1 MIGIELVAEMEIVVL
16 HSLTESQSYDIQGLI
31 KELVPGLCVSRERL
45 VALVAA
51 LGTHFFVAVGD
62 DGHIVGCATLCVFD
76 TPTGRKA
83 CVEDVVVN
91 PACRG
96 QHIGKKLMEHI
107 IDFARRELGDVDLH
121 LTSSPRRVAANNLY
135 RSVGFQQRETN
146 VYNLVI
152 RSSVSVVSRLREF
165 IENEGRSCS
174 MDLAGITPEYVYRM
188 WGGTVAL
195 EEIAAGLEDIRNNGV
210 E

>member
-1 MIGIELVAEMEIVVL
+1 MLSGAQVV
-16 HSLTESQSYDIQGLI
+16 EVQALI
-31 KELVPGLCVSRERL
+31 KELVPSLSISPKRL

-51 LGTHFFVAVGD
+51 PGTHFFAAVED
-62 DGHIVGCATLCVFD
+62 DGHVVGCATLCVFD

-83 CVEDVVVN
+83 SVEDVVVN

-96 QHIGKKLMEHI
+96 QHIGRKLMEHI
-107 IDFARRELGDVDLH
+107 IDFARRELGDVELH
-121 LTSSPRRVAANNLY
+121 LTSNPRRVAANYLY

-146 VYNLVI
+146 VYNLEI
-152 RSSVSVVSRLREF
+152 KGSVVSRLREF

-174 MDLAGITPEYVYRM
+174 MDLGGITPEYVYRM
-188 WGGTVAL
+188 WGGTVPL
-195 EEIAAGLEDIRNNGV
+195 DEINDGLRVIRG

>member
-1 MIGIELVAEMEIVVL
+1 MIGNELVAEMEIVVL
-16 HSLTESQSYDIQGLI
+16 HSLTESQLHDVQGLI

-45 VALVAA
+45 AA
-51 LGTHFFVAVGD
+51 LAAAPGNHFFAAVED

-83 CVEDVVVN
+83 SVEDVVVN

-96 QHIGKKLMEHI
+96 QHIGRKLMEHI
-107 IDFARRELGDVDLH
+107 IDFARHELGDVDLH

-135 RSVGFQQRETN
+135 RAVGFQQRETN
-146 VYNLVI
+146 VYNMEI
-152 RSSVSVVSRLREF
+152 KGSVVSRLREF
-165 IENEGRSCS
+165 VENEGRSCS

-195 EEIAAGLEDIRNNGV
+195 EEIAAGLKCIRNNGGV
-210 E
+210 

>member
-1 MIGIELVAEMEIVVL
+1 MEIVEL
-16 HSLTESQSYDIQGLI
+16 QSLTESQALDVQALI
-31 KELVPGLCVSRERL
+31 KELVPGVSVSLKRVVVVVE
-45 VALVAA
+45 AP
-51 LGTHFFVAVGD
+51 GTHFFAAVGD

-96 QHIGKKLMEHI
+96 QHIGRMLMEHI
-107 IDFARRELGDVDLH
+107 IDFARRVLGDVDLH

-146 VYNLVI
+146 VYNLEI
-152 RSSVSVVSRLREF
+152 RSSVVSRLREF

-188 WGGTVAL
+188 WGGTVPL
-195 EEIAAGLEDIRNNGV
+195 GEIEAGLKVIKGE
-210 E
+210 

>member
-1 MIGIELVAEMEIVVL
+1 MEIVLL
-16 HSLTESQSYDIQGLI
+16 HALTESQLLDVQELI

-45 VALVAA
+45 TALVAA
-51 LGTHFFVAVGD
+51 PGTHFFAAVEER
-62 DGHIVGCATLCVFD
+62 GHVVGCATLCVFD

-91 PACRG
+91 PDCRG
-96 QHIGKKLMEHI
+96 QHIGRKLMEHI
-107 IDFARRELGDVDLH
+107 IGFARRELGDVELH
-121 LTSSPRRVAANNLY
+121 LTSNPRRVAANNLY

-146 VYNLVI
+146 VYNMEI
-152 RSSVSVVSRLREF
+152 KGSVVSRLREF

-188 WGGTVAL
+188 WGGTVSQKEIEEAL
-195 EEIAAGLEDIRNNGV
+195 SVIKKENLLI
-210 E
+210 

>member
-1 MIGIELVAEMEIVVL
+1 MKIVELQ
-16 HSLTESQSYDIQGLI
+16 SLTESQALDIQALI
-31 KELVPGLCVSRERL
+31 EELVPWLSVSLERL
-45 VALVAA
+45 VSIVEAP
-51 LGTHFFVAVGD
+51 GTHFFAAVED

-96 QHIGKKLMEHI
+96 QHIGRKLMEYI

-146 VYNLVI
+146 VYNLEI
-152 RSSVSVVSRLREF
+152 KGSVVSRLREF
-165 IENEGRSCS
+165 IEIEGRSCS

-188 WGGTVAL
+188 WGGKVPL
-195 EEIAAGLEDIRNNGV
+195 DEIEAGLKVIKGE
-210 E
+210 

>member
-1 MIGIELVAEMEIVVL
+1 MEIVEL
-16 HSLTESQSYDIQGLI
+16 KSLTESQALDVQALI
-31 KELVPGLCVSRERL
+31 KELVPGLSVSSERL
-45 VALVAA
+45 VSIVEAP
-51 LGTHFFVAVGD
+51 GTHFFAAVGD

-96 QHIGKKLMEHI
+96 QHIGRKLMEHI

-146 VYNLVI
+146 VYNLEI
-152 RSSVSVVSRLREF
+152 RSSVVSRLREF

-195 EEIAAGLEDIRNNGV
+195 EEISKALEVIKKDSH
-210 E
+210 

>member
-1 MIGIELVAEMEIVVL
+1 MEIVLL
-16 HSLTESQSYDIQGLI
+16 HSLAESQLLDVQELI
-31 KELVPGLCVSRERL
+31 IELIPGLCVSRERL
-45 VALVAA
+45 AALVAA
-51 LGTHFFVAVGD
+51 PGTHFFAAVED
-62 DGHIVGCATLCVFD
+62 DGHVVGCATLCVFD

-83 CVEDVVVN
+83 SVEDVVVN

-96 QHIGKKLMEHI
+96 QHVGRKLMEHI
-107 IDFARRELGDVDLH
+107 IDFARRELGDVELH
-121 LTSSPRRVAANNLY
+121 LTSNPRRVAANNLY

-146 VYNLVI
+146 VYNLEI
-152 RSSVSVVSRLREF
+152 RSSVSVISRLREF

-195 EEIAAGLEDIRNNGV
+195 EEIAAGWNYIHNSGDVQTL
-210 E
+210 

>member
-1 MIGIELVAEMEIVVL
+1 MEIVL
-16 HSLTESQSYDIQGLI
+16 LRSLTESQLLDVQELI
-31 KELVPGLCVSRERL
+31 KELVPGLSISSERL
-45 VALVAA
+45 AALVTAP
-51 LGTHFFVAVGD
+51 GTHFFAALGD
-62 DGHIVGCATLCVFD
+62 DGHIVGCAILCVFD

-83 CVEDVVVN
+83 SVEDVVVN

-96 QHIGKKLMEHI
+96 QHIGRKLMEFI
-107 IDFARRELGDVDLH
+107 IDYARRELGDIELH

-146 VYNLVI
+146 VYNLEI
-152 RSSVSVVSRLREF
+152 KGSIISRLREL

-188 WGGTVAL
+188 WGGTIAL
-195 EEIAAGLEDIRNNGV
+195 EEISEALEVIRKDSY
-210 E
+210 

>member
-1 MIGIELVAEMEIVVL
+1 MGIVELQ
-16 HSLTESQSYDIQGLI
+16 SLTEPWVLDIQALI
-31 KELVPGLCVSRERL
+31 KELVPTLDVSADWL
-45 VALVAA
+45 SALVTAP
-51 LGTHFFVAVGD
+51 GTHFFAAVDD
-62 DGHIVGCATLCVFD
+62 DGHVVGCATLCVFD

-96 QHIGKKLMEHI
+96 KHIGRRLMEHI

-146 VYNLVI
+146 VYNLEI
-152 RSSVSVVSRLREF
+152 NGSVVSRLREF
-165 IENEGRSCS
+165 IEIEGRSCS

-188 WGGTVAL
+188 WGGKVSL
-195 EEIAAGLEDIRNNGV
+195 EEIEAGLKVIKGEF
-210 E
+210 

>member
-1 MIGIELVAEMEIVVL
+1 MEIIEAKA
-16 HSLTESQSYDIQGLI
+16 LTESQVLDIQDLI
-31 KELVPGLCVSRERL
+31 KELVHGLSASRERL
-45 VALVAA
+45 TTLVAA
-51 LGTHFFVAVGD
+51 PGTHFFAAVED
-62 DGHIVGCATLCVFD
+62 DGHVVGCATLCVFD

-96 QHIGKKLMEHI
+96 QHIGRKLMEHI

-146 VYNLVI
+146 VYNLEI
-152 RSSVSVVSRLREF
+152 RSSVVSRLREF

-188 WGGTVAL
+188 WGGTVPL
-195 EEIAAGLEDIRNNGV
+195 EEIEAGLKIVKGE
-210 E
+210 

>member
-1 MIGIELVAEMEIVVL
+1 MAEIVEL
-16 HSLTESQSYDIQGLI
+16 KSLTESQALDVQALI
-31 KELVPGLCVSRERL
+31 KELVLVLSVSAERL
-45 VALVAA
+45 VSVVEAP
-51 LGTHFFVAVGD
+51 GTHFFAAVGD

-91 PACRG
+91 PASRG
-96 QHIGKKLMEHI
+96 QHIGRKLMERI

-121 LTSSPRRVAANNLY
+121 LTSRPRRVAANNLY

-146 VYNLVI
+146 VYNLEI
-152 RSSVSVVSRLREF
+152 RSSVVSRLREF

-195 EEIAAGLEDIRNNGV
+195 EEISEALKVIRNENH
-210 E
+210 

>member
-1 MIGIELVAEMEIVVL
+1 MMEIVEL
-16 HSLTESQSYDIQGLI
+16 KTLTESQALAIQVLI
-31 KELVPGLCVSRERL
+31 KVLVPGLSVSVERL
-45 VALVAA
+45 VSMVEAS
-51 LGTHFFVAVGD
+51 GTHFFAAVGE
-62 DGHIVGCATLCVFD
+62 DGYIVGCATLCVFD

-96 QHIGKKLMEHI
+96 QHIGRMLMEHI

-121 LTSSPRRVAANNLY
+121 LTSSPRRVAANSLY

-146 VYNLVI
+146 VYNLEI
-152 RSSVSVVSRLREF
+152 RSSVVSRLREF

-174 MDLAGITPEYVYRM
+174 MALAGITPEYVYRM

-195 EEIAAGLEDIRNNGV
+195 EEIEKALAELKK
-210 E
+210 